1 MGELMS
7 WLSYSDVSIATLRAT
22 IKATATV
29 IVVTTIISCQPESQA
44 VIQDHF
50 LN

>member
-1 MGELMS
+1 MP
-7 WLSYSDVSIATLRAT
+7 WLSHSDVSIATIRTT

-29 IVVTTIISCQPESQA
+29 IIVTTIISCQPESQA
-44 VIQDHF
+44 VLQDHF